1 LGEYIPLN
9 EEQLICLKKGGRPQ
23 WIIPTQ
29 KYNSMLP
36 PIEELIPNHPDWQQ
50 LCQQLQQSST
60 LAAIVLSAWQMGIW
74 LAQSIVTQQLQE
86 RAQQPTVWGVCPTC
100 QARLVS
106 KGFARRELLTLVGMV
121 HWQRRVGRCP
131 HRCPGSQSIPFDQAL
146 EIAPYQQTS
155 LEVVRLACLLSVFLP
170 FELSGQIL
178 EQLSGIQVCPQAI
191 WLWVQS
197 LGRRQIAQQ
206 QAQLETFKAQGE
218 VEREVID
225 GEQAALPL
233 VIAADGVTV
242 PFRPQVG
249 TAKGKRVFQEV
260 KIAVLSRLQTQ
271 AKGTGRT
278 VTRLVHRRVVAVLGE
293 IGIFQSHLCLEA
305 ARQNIEDAA
314 QVVWLSDGAKG
325 FWALFEACFAS
336 VAVGILDFYHAAQH
350 LWQAA
355 QAYQDGNPA
364 RSASQWFE
372 RMRHQL
378 RHGYVHRVLKEL
390 KWLSSQQSTASE
402 ASKQELTK
410 VYHYLNDHWEHVQY
424 HQFKQMGLPIGSGM
438 VESACKWLITQ
449 RFKGTGMI
457 WSEAGFKALL
467 ALRVAWVNQ
476 RFDPLFSQQP
486 LSPSLYS
493 PNR

>member
-1 LGEYIPLN
+1 
-9 EEQLICLKKGGRPQ
+9 
-23 WIIPTQ
+23 
-29 KYNSMLP
+29 MLP
-36 PIEELIPNHPDWQQ
+36 PIEELIPNNPDWQH
-50 LCQQLQQSST
+50 LCQQLRQSST
-60 LAAIVLSAWQMGIW
+60 LSAIVLSAWQMGIW

-100 QARLVS
+100 QTRLVS
-106 KGFARRELLTLVGMV
+106 KGFVQREMLTLVGMV

-131 HRCPGSQSIPFDQAL
+131 HRCPGSQSIPFDQVL
-146 EIAPYQQTS
+146 GIKPYQQTAP
-155 LEVVRLACLLSVFLP
+155 EVVRLACLLAVFLP

-178 EQLSGIQVCPQAI
+178 QQLTGIQVCPQAM

-197 LGRRQIAQQ
+197 MGHRQIAQQ
-206 QAQLETFKAQGE
+206 QAQLERFESQGE
-218 VEREVID
+218 VEPEALD
-225 GEQAALPL
+225 KKQSALPL
-233 VIAADGVTV
+233 AIAADGVTV

-249 TAKGKRVFQEV
+249 TPKGKRVFQEV
-260 KIAVLSRLQTQ
+260 KVAVLSRLQTQ
-271 AKGTGRT
+271 VNGAGQV
-278 VTRLVHRRVVAVLGE
+278 VTRLVHRRVVATLAE

-305 ARQNIEDAA
+305 ARQNIEDAT

-336 VAVGILDFYHAAQH
+336 IAVGILDFYHAAQH
-350 LWQAA
+350 LSQAA
-355 QAYQDGNPA
+355 QAYREGNPD
-364 RSASQWFE
+364 RSAKQWFE

-402 ASKQELTK
+402 SSKQELTK

-457 WSEAGFKALL
+457 WSEAGFNTLL
-467 ALRVAWVNQ
+467 SLRVAWVNQ
-476 RFDPLFSQQP
+476 RFDPLFSQQS

-493 PNR
+493 PKR